1 MQGVWVWS
9 LFRGLRFHTPQ
20 RPKNQ
25 NIKQKQ
31 YCNKFNK
38 DFKKWSTSKKIL
50 EKKKWWTWSMI
61 GWDLRGKRDESVQK
75 FEILKSWK
83 NEYFWTLT
91 IGNEV
96 GKAWIDK
103 DASRQPFCEKY
114 YCLRL
119 VVLKAE
125 QETKFYVQES
135 YLSRNERSGETCREG
150 GESSLGICKP
160 HPLSA

>member
-1 MQGVWVWS
+1 
-9 LFRGLRFHTPQ
+9 
-20 RPKNQ
+20 
-25 NIKQKQ
+25 
-31 YCNKFNK
+31 
-38 DFKKWSTSKKIL
+38 
-50 EKKKWWTWSMI
+50 MI

-103 DASRQPFCEKY
+103 DTSRKPFCEKY

-119 VVLKAE
+119 VARAE
-125 QETKFYVQES
+125 QETKFYVRES

-150 GESSLGICKP
+150 GKSSLGIWATRVGVMSP
-160 HPLSA
+160 ATT